1 MSWSAADSAIAD
13 GASDRDRNGTDL
25 DRRAAMRSVLI
36 ALLLVGCAPTTE
48 DDLYIPPDSTISCDI
63 GAFEI
68 AAPREALHYVPS
80 MDVVI
85 DESELWASLSLQ
97 MVDELSNS
105 YQWTA
110 DTTSPYPADAG
121 SWWNRDTFHYELA
134 PNHRYTLTV
143 SHCTNIQTVTFFTS
157 AQ

>member
-1 MSWSAADSAIAD
+1 
-13 GASDRDRNGTDL
+13 
-25 DRRAAMRSVLI
+25 MRSVLF
-36 ALLLVGCAPTTE
+36 ALLLVGCARTTE
-48 DDLYIPPDSTISCDI
+48 DDLYVPPDDSGVSCDI

-68 AAPREALHYVPS
+68 AAPREGLHYVPS

-85 DESELWASLSLQ
+85 DETELWASLSLE
-97 MVDELSNS
+97 MIDDLSNS

-110 DTTSPYPADAG
+110 DTTSAYPADAG

-134 PNHRYTLTV
+134 AGHRYTLTV
-143 SHCTNIQTVTFFTS
+143 SHCHNIQTVTFFTS